1 MSVRVINLRGEFLA
15 VYSVMYEVI
24 FYQTA
29 RGDVP
34 VKEFIDKL
42 ITNHQ
47 AKIYAALKRLQEE
60 GPNLRRPEV
69 AHLRGKIL
77 ELRVRFATNQYRIL
91 FFFSEDTI
99 VLLHAFLKKT
109 QQVPAREIERAERN
123 MDDFL
128 SRAGGK

>member
-1 MSVRVINLRGEFLA
+1 MKRDD
-15 VYSVMYEVI
+15 SVMYEVI

-42 ITNHQ
+42 PTKHQ

-69 AHLRGKIL
+69 AHLK
-77 ELRVRFATNQYRIL
+77 
-91 FFFSEDTI
+91 
-99 VLLHAFLKKT
+99 
-109 QQVPAREIERAERN
+109 
-123 MDDFL
+123 
-128 SRAGGK
+128 